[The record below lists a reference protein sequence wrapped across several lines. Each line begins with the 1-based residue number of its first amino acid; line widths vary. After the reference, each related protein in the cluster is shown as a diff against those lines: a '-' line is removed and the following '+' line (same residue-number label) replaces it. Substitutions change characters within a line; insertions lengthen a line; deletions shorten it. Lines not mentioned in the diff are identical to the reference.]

1 MKLAGKYKIKRINN
15 RYRIVYVRDCKA
27 LLAFAALLV
36 LLFALIGST
45 RLSGFNKTMDAEII
59 KQGAS
64 EQLEEGGETGKAVK
78 GGSEED
84 DEGSR
89 ISRLRDVLIE
99 QLGKPYAYAMEGPDS
114 FDCSGLVRFVYRQIG
129 IELPRVAKDQAEAGK
144 AVDQSSLRFG
154 DILFFSEHS
163 GDITHTGIYTGH
175 GYMVHAPKPGDVVK
189 LERIDTEYFKK
200 TFVKAIRVI

>member
-1 MKLAGKYKIKRINN
+1 M
-15 RYRIVYVRDCKA
+15 
-27 LLAFAALLV
+27 LAFAALLV
-36 LLFALIGST
+36 LFFALIGSM
-45 RLSGFNKTMDAEII
+45 RLRDVSKPRSAEII
-59 KQGAS
+59 RQGAS
-64 EQLEEGGETGKAVK
+64 EQLKEGGETGKAGKAVK
-78 GGSEED
+78 GGSKED

-89 ISRLRDVLIE
+89 IRRLRDVLIE
-99 QLGKPYAYAMEGPDS
+99 QLGKPYAYATEGPDS
-114 FDCSGLVRFVYRQIG
+114 FDCSGLVRYVYGQIG

-144 AVDQSSLRFG
+144 VVDQSSLRFG